1 VRGRRTPWRRARFCV
16 VDLETTGLDP
26 QRDEIISYAAI
37 PIDEGRARP
46 AGLVAGIVRP
56 ERMPPPE
63 TIRIHGLRPADL
75 EDAPPLAAVLD
86 ELLAALA
93 ERVLVAHVAAVE
105 TEFLG
110 RALHARKE
118 RLRGPVIDT
127 ARLAA
132 AALGP
137 GDLERPPA
145 LDDVAS
151 RLGLPVH
158 RRHHAE
164 GDALTTAQV
173 FLALARALE
182 KRRAQTVGS
191 LARAGRRR
199 LFRR

>member
-1 VRGRRTPWRRARFCV
+1 V
-16 VDLETTGLDP
+16 
-26 QRDEIISYAAI
+26 I

-46 AGLVAGIVRP
+46 AGLVAGLVKP

-75 EDAPPLAAVLD
+75 EQAPPLDAVLD
-86 ELLAALA
+86 ELLAAMA

-105 TEFLG
+105 RGFLG
-110 RALHARKE
+110 RALRARGG
-118 RLRGPVIDT
+118 RLRGPVVDT
-127 ARLAA
+127 ARMAQAVLGADSRTPL
-132 AALGP
+132 ALG
-137 GDLERPPA
+137 
-145 LDDVAS
+145 DVAS

-182 KRRAQTVGS
+182 KRRPQTVRS
-191 LARAGRRR
+191 LSRAGRGW

>member
-1 VRGRRTPWRRARFCV
+1 VRAGRTPWRRARFCV
-16 VDLETTGLDP
+16 VDFETTGLDP
-26 QRDEIISYAAI
+26 RRDEIISYAAI

-46 AGLVAGIVRP
+46 GGLVAGLVKP

-75 EDAPPLAAVLD
+75 EHAPPLDAVLD
-86 ELLAALA
+86 ELLAAMA

-110 RALHARKE
+110 RVLRARGE
-118 RLRGPVIDT
+118 RLRGPVVDT
-127 ARLAA
+127 ARLAEA
-132 AALGP
+132 VLGADDSRTPLALG
-137 GDLERPPA
+137 
-145 LDDVAS
+145 DVAS

-182 KRRAQTVGS
+182 KRRPQTVRS
-191 LARAGRRR
+191 LSRTGRGW